1 MPARGIDEPPFD
13 LLSYARP
20 GPGRRDRLTRAQL
33 QQIAR
38 TVGRTPEVMVKV
50 LSHGA
55 SDLGAVHRHVEYI
68 GRKGDVH
75 LETDDGQ
82 RLRGGHVG
90 RDLIDDWDLE
100 LDGQRARADLVSR
113 PGRQPPRLI
122 HKLVFSMPAG
132 TSSEKVLEAVRN
144 FCREEFA
151 LKHRYAM
158 ALHTDEPHP
167 HVHVVVRAVSEHD
180 QRLQIR
186 KATLREW
193 RSDFARH
200 LRAVGVPA
208 NATQRFVRGETK
220 VRKPDPIYRANL
232 RGEST
237 HMRLRAEAVA
247 QELVTGTTPIEP
259 DNAKAAAT
267 YRNVQRAWRAV
278 SDTLIREGQRDLAE
292 KVERF
297 ADQMR
302 VPMIE
307 RERILRDRRAHVHG
321 PRTREGPGR

>member
-1 MPARGIDEPPFD
+1 MRARGIDEPPFD

-55 SDLGAVHRHVEYI
+55 SDLGAVRRHLKYI
-68 GRKGDVH
+68 GRNGDVH

-100 LDGQRARADLVSR
+100 LDGQRACADLVSR
-113 PGRQPPRLI
+113 PGRQPPRLV

-132 TSSEKVLEAVRN
+132 TSSDKVLEAVRN

-167 HVHVVVRAVSEHD
+167 HVHVAVRAVSEHG
-180 QRLQIR
+180 QRLNIR
-186 KATLREW
+186 KATLRQW
-193 RSDFARH
+193 RSEFARH
-200 LRAVGVPA
+200 LRAIGVPA

-220 VRKPDPIYRANL
+220 PRKHDPIYRADL

-237 HMRLRAEAVA
+237 HMHQRAEAVA
-247 QELVTGTTPIEP
+247 RELAARSATPEPGRAKVAVTHHRIT
-259 DNAKAAAT
+259 
-267 YRNVQRAWRAV
+267 RAWRSV
-278 SDTLIREGQRDLAE
+278 SDALARESHRDLAE
-292 KVERF
+292 QVRRF

-302 VPMIE
+302 APMTE
-307 RERILRDRRAHVHG
+307 REWIEQRLCQRVVDPIR
-321 PRTREGPGR
+321 